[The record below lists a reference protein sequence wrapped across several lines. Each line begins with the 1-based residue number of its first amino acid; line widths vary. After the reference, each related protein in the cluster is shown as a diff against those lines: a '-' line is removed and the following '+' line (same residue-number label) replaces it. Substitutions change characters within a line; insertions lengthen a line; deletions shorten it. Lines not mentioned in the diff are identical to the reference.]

1 MSGEEGSSTAREEI
15 EEEATGGELDLMY
28 GDEMFEEE
36 EEEGE
41 DTGNGMRAAA
51 DENLSAE
58 EAVEGEETEVSG
70 EVEDK
75 MEEIIT

>member
-1 MSGEEGSSTAREEI
+1 MSGEEESSTAREEI
-15 EEEATGGELDLMY
+15 EEEVAGGELDLMY

-36 EEEGE
+36 EEGE
-41 DTGNGMRAAA
+41 DTGNGIRAAA

>member
-1 MSGEEGSSTAREEI
+1 MSSEEGSSTAREEI
-15 EEEATGGELDLMY
+15 EEEVTGGELDLMY
-28 GDEMFEEE
+28 GEEMF

-41 DTGNGMRAAA
+41 DTENGIRAAA

-70 EVEDK
+70 EVEDE
-75 MEEIIT
+75 MEEIII